1 MPRSAAGLIFGN
13 EILSGKIVDTNT
25 TFLARTLF
33 ELGIDLRRVVVC
45 PDEVETIAKDLSG

>member
-1 MPRSAAGLIFGN
+1 MPRTAAALIIGN

-33 ELGIDLRRVVVC
+33 ELGIELRRVVV
-45 PDEVETIAKDLSG
+45 